1 MKRPVHVGGVFA
13 ENSGMTYFCASLVAS
28 LLLASLSVH
37 STDAAAKST
46 TDAAVKDASEGFRF
60 GDLRRVNAAVAQTRG
75 DALEGYVD
83 YWSLRLQLDNAGI
96 GADVER
102 FLQKHA
108 NEAVANRLRVDWLKQ
123 LGKTGNWDSFAKA
136 SFGFDTEDS
145 EIACYR
151 TSLAAKTATKAPLS
165 APRGVWEERLTEACA
180 EAFSALARHS
190 QVSADDALWRFRT
203 TADGGTFLAG
213 ARAAEGLSADS
224 RPSTESL
231 QRAHSSPESYL
242 NAGLAWSSRPH
253 RQAALYALTKLARSD
268 VAKAR
273 SVWSGMRSK
282 FTDEEQRYA
291 AGQLAY
297 ASARQLDTADAM
309 TWFKRAGDEQT
320 LTRLGDWQ
328 AAWIARAALRAG
340 AWSEV
345 LRAINAM
352 SAAPSAAQTGVVDPA
367 WQYWKARALVEMSDK
382 AGAQAIYADLAKE
395 FSFYGLLAAEEIG
408 APLPAP
414 TTLQAGAVKPTPD
427 ELKRFDQ
434 SAAAKRVL
442 KLSELGLRA
451 DAAREWYSVVKDF
464 NDADSLTAAEWMR
477 RKGVWDRSIN
487 TAERTKTQ
495 HDFGL
500 RYQMPY
506 AAEIKKAA
514 TQSALDHSLVFGLI
528 RQESRFWAEAVSSA
542 GALGLMQVMPAT
554 GKWIATKMKA
564 TDYRPSQ
571 LADVGVNTGFGAFY
585 LRTVLDQMGGSEPMA
600 AASYNAGPGRAR
612 AWRADGPLEGAIYAE
627 SIPFNETRDYVRKV
641 LANAVWYAQLS
652 GSGNTSIK
660 SRLGIIPPK

>member
-1 MKRPVHVGGVFA
+1 
-13 ENSGMTYFCASLVAS
+13 MTCFRASLVAS
-28 LLLASLSVH
+28 LLAASLSVH
-37 STDAAAKST
+37 A
-46 TDAAVKDASEGFRF
+46 TDAAVKDASEGFRL
-60 GDLRRVNAAVAQTRG
+60 GDLRRVNAAVPQTRG
-75 DALEGYVD
+75 NLLEGYVD
-83 YWSLRLQLDNAGI
+83 YWSLRLQLDNASI

-102 FLQKHA
+102 FLQKNA
-108 NEAVANRLRVDWLKQ
+108 GEFVADRLRVDWLKQ
-123 LGKTGNWDSFAKA
+123 LGKTGNWDGFARLI
-136 SFGFDTEDS
+136 STGGGFDTDDS

-151 TSLAAKTATKAPLS
+151 TTLAAKTASNAALS

-180 EAFSALARHS
+180 DAFSALARRN

-213 ARAAEGLSADS
+213 ARTAEGLSADN
-224 RPSTESL
+224 RPSTEVL
-231 QRAHSSPESYL
+231 QRAHASPEAFL

-253 RQAALYALTKLARSD
+253 RQAGLYALTKLARSD

-273 SVWSGMRSK
+273 SVWSGIRSK

-297 ASARQLDTADAM
+297 ASARRLDTMEAM
-309 TWFKRAGDEQT
+309 IWFKRAGDEPT
-320 LTRLGDWQ
+320 MTRLGDWQ

-352 SAAPSAAQTGVVDPA
+352 SPVPSAAQTGVADPA
-367 WQYWKARALVEMSDK
+367 WKYWKARALTELSDK
-382 AGAQAIYADLAKE
+382 AGAQTIYADLATE
-395 FSFYGLLAAEEIG
+395 FSFYGLLAAEEIS
-408 APLPAP
+408 APLPSP
-414 TTLQAGAVKPTPD
+414 LTLKAGAVKPTTE
-427 ELKRFDQ
+427 ELRRFDQ

-464 NDADSLTAAEWMR
+464 NDADSLIAAEWMR
-477 RKGVWDRSIN
+477 RKGIWDRSIN

-514 TQSALDHSLVFGLI
+514 TQAALDHPLVFGLI
-528 RQESRFWAEAVSSA
+528 RQESRFWADAVSSA

-554 GKWIATKMKA
+554 GKWIAAQMKA
-564 TDYRPSQ
+564 SDYRPSQ
-571 LADVGVNTGFGAFY
+571 LADVSVNTGFGAFY

-652 GSGNTSIK
+652 GNGNTSIK
-660 SRLGIIPPK
+660 SRLGIIAPK